1 MSSLLAD
8 SSARLTELGRVRARA
23 EAAEDAAML
32 AMAWQMR
39 AEASRAE
46 SSLRRQVELS
56 VIPLT
61 LGQAMGLSEGQVTYR
76 LAAVE
81 RVHDQLPDTWQAYTR
96 GAIDAARIREIGRAT
111 SRLERDESFERLDT
125 KAATYASS
133 HTVPELRAW
142 LKRFVVRVEPDR
154 AAVRAEK
161 ERAARRVDVVHD
173 DDAMAWLTA
182 YLPSHVAA
190 AIDKRLDRAARAMG
204 SDDDRTLAQRRADLL
219 ASWTTTNETDAT
231 EPTLRT
237 DIAVTIGADVLAG
250 ATDGFGFA
258 ADGSWSVPSRWV
270 AELAQTGDLFWHR
283 MVLDPVTDDVLSH
296 EYTGRYAPEILTKAL
311 IFRDGV
317 CQAPG
322 CLTPTD
328 RCDIDHRQP
337 WPNGPTTGAN
347 LSPMSRRHHS
357 QKGHGVIWVLPDETR
372 RHVEPLDRSA

>member
-1 MSSLLAD
+1 MSSLLAI
-8 SSARLTELGRVRARA
+8 SSAQLTELGRVRARA

-32 AMAWQMR
+32 AMARQMR
-39 AEASRAE
+39 ADASRAE
-46 SSLRRQVELS
+46 SPMRRQVELS

-81 RVHDQLPDTWQAYTR
+81 RVHDQLPHTWTVYRDGT
-96 GAIDAARIREIGRAT
+96 IDAARIREIGRAAG
-111 SRLERDESFERLDT
+111 RLERDESFERLDA
-125 KAATYASS
+125 KAATYAAT
-133 HTVPELRAW
+133 HTVPELRGW

-161 ERAARRVDVVHD
+161 ERAARRVDVSHD

-190 AIDKRLDRAARAMG
+190 AIDKRLDRAARAIG
-204 SDDDRTLAQRRADLL
+204 SDDERTLPQRRADLL

-231 EPTLRT
+231 DPVLRT

-250 ATDGFGFA
+250 ATEGFGFA
-258 ADGSWSVPSRWV
+258 ADGSWSVPSGWV
-270 AELAQTGDLFWHR
+270 AEPAQTGNPFWHR

-296 EYTGRYAPEILTKAL
+296 EYNGRFAPEILTKVL

-322 CLTPTD
+322 CLTPAD

-337 WPNGPTTGAN
+337 WPNGPTTGKN

-372 RHVEPLDRSA
+372 RVVEPLDRTA

>member
-1 MSSLLAD
+1 MSSHLAD

-23 EAAEDAAML
+23 EAAEDAQML
-32 AMAWQMR
+32 AMARQMR
-39 AEASRAE
+39 ADAAKAE
-46 SSLRRQVELS
+46 SPMRRQVELS

-61 LGQAMGLSEGQVTYR
+61 LGQAMGLSETQLMNR

-81 RVHDQLPDTWQAYTR
+81 RVHDQLPDTWTAYTS
-96 GAIDAARIREIGRAT
+96 GSIDAARVREIGRIS

-125 KAATYASS
+125 KAARYAST

-161 ERAARRVDVVHD
+161 ERAARRVDVSHD

-182 YLPSHVAA
+182 YLPSHVAG

-204 SDDDRTLAQRRADLL
+204 SDDERTLAQKRADLL
-219 ASWTTTNETDAT
+219 ASWMTTSDEV

-237 DIAVTIGADVLAG
+237 DIAITIGADVLPG
-250 ATDGFGFA
+250 ATEGFGFA
-258 ADGSWSVPSRWV
+258 ADGSWSVPSAWV
-270 AELAQTGDLFWHR
+270 AELAQTGNPFWHR

-296 EYTGRYAPEILTKAL
+296 EYTGRFAPEILTKAL

-322 CLTPTD
+322 CLTPAD

-337 WPNGPTTGAN
+337 WPNGPTTGDN

-372 RHVEPLDRSA
+372 RVVEPLDRTA

>member
-1 MSSLLAD
+1 
-8 SSARLTELGRVRARA
+8 
-23 EAAEDAAML
+23 ML
-32 AMAWQMR
+32 AMARQMR
-39 AEASRAE
+39 ADASRAE
-46 SSLRRQVELS
+46 SSRRRQVELS

-61 LGQAMGLSEGQVTYR
+61 LGQAMGLSEGQVTHR

-81 RVHDQLPDTWQAYTR
+81 RVHDQLPATWAAYRDGT
-96 GAIDAARIREIGRAT
+96 IDAARVREIGRAAG
-111 SRLERDESFERLDT
+111 RLERDESFERLDT
-125 KAATYASS
+125 KAARYAST

-161 ERAARRVDVVHD
+161 ERAARRVDVSHD

-190 AIDKRLDRAARAMG
+190 AIDKRLDRAARAIG
-204 SDDDRTLAQRRADLL
+204 SDDERTLPQRRADLL

-231 EPTLRT
+231 DPVLRT

-250 ATDGFGFA
+250 ATEGFGFA
-258 ADGSWSVPSRWV
+258 ADGSWAVPSGWI
-270 AELAQTGDLFWHR
+270 AELAQTGSPFWHR

-296 EYTGRYAPEILTKAL
+296 EYAGRFAPEILTKAL

-322 CLTPTD
+322 CLTPAD

-337 WPNGPTTGAN
+337 WPNGPTTGKN

-357 QKGHGVIWVLPDETR
+357 QKGHGVIWVLPDDSR
-372 RHVEPLDRSA
+372 RVVEPLDRTA